1 VPPLEDLTTWLR
13 SDGLEIVLLLLGS
26 VLATRLLHWL
36 AQRFESRIGVGGG
49 GEIGV
54 LTVAE
59 QSKRRAAVAQALERT
74 AVALVCFFT
83 AVLVLVRLGLPI
95 TSMVAPATVAG
106 VALGFGAQRVVAD
119 LLAGFF
125 IISENQ
131 YGLGDLVQI
140 SQPGSTTG
148 VTGTVEAV
156 SLRTTQLRM
165 ATGELV
171 TLPNGEA
178 RQVTNRSRD
187 WNLVVVDAPIPLDAD
202 VDVAVDAL
210 RDAAAR
216 LAGDDEIGPFLL
228 DEPAVT
234 GVQSIELGFLRVRVA
249 ARTTPMHAIAV
260 GVALR
265 RRAAQ
270 ALTAAG
276 LTTSLSFSTTEAK
289 AGAGVD
295 AAMSRT
301 VRTGRRAS

>member
-1 VPPLEDLTTWLR
+1 MPPLDDLTYWLR
-13 SDGLEIVLLLLGS
+13 TDGLEIVLLCLGA
-26 VLATRLLHWL
+26 VLVARLVHWL
-36 AQRFESRIGVGGG
+36 AQRFETRIGVGASDA
-49 GEIGV
+49 GV

-59 QSKRRAAVAQALERT
+59 QAKRRAAISQALERT
-74 AVALVCFFT
+74 VVALVYFFA
-83 AVLVLVRLGLPI
+83 AVMVLVRLGLPI

-106 VALGFGAQRVVAD
+106 VAIGFGAQRVVQD

-131 YGLGDLVQI
+131 YGLGDLVEI

-148 VTGTVEAV
+148 ITGTVEAV

-171 TLPNGEA
+171 ILPNGEA

-202 VDVAVDAL
+202 VDVATDAL
-210 RDAAAR
+210 RGAAR
-216 LAGDDEIGPFLL
+216 SLAADEAIGPLLL
-228 DEPAVT
+228 DEPSVT
-234 GVQSIELGFLRVRVA
+234 GVQSIELGFLRMRVA
-249 ARTTPMHAIAV
+249 ARTTPAHAIDV

-265 RRAAQ
+265 RRAAR
-270 ALTAAG
+270 ALSEAG

-289 AGAGVD
+289 AGAGIV
-295 AAMSRT
+295 ATNRP
-301 VRTGRRAS
+301 VRTRRRAS

>member
-1 VPPLEDLTTWLR
+1 VPRLDDFTTWLR

-26 VLATRLLHWL
+26 ALLIRLLHWL
-36 AQRFESRIGVGGG
+36 AKRFESRIGVGGG
-49 GEIGV
+49 GESGV

-74 AVALVCFFT
+74 AVALVAFFA

-106 VALGFGAQRVVAD
+106 VALGFGAQRVVAHQ
-119 LLAGFF
+119 LGGFF
-125 IISENQ
+125 IKSEKH
-131 YGLGDLVQI
+131 YGHGDHVQI
-140 SQPGSTTG
+140 KPPRSTPR

-171 TLPNGEA
+171 ILPNGEA

-210 RDAAAR
+210 RDAAKR
-216 LAGDDEIGPFLL
+216 LTADDEVAPVLL
-228 DEPAVT
+228 DEPTVT
-234 GVQSIELGFLRVRVA
+234 GVQSIELGYLRIRVA
-249 ARTTPMHAIAV
+249 ARTTPAHAIAV

-270 ALTAAG
+270 ALTEAG
-276 LTTSLSFSTTEAK
+276 LTTPLTFATSEAM
-289 AGAGVD
+289 
-295 AAMSRT
+295 AASA
-301 VRTGRRAS
+301 RTGRRAS

>member
-1 VPPLEDLTTWLR
+1 MPPLDDLSIWLR
-13 SDGLEIVLLLLGS
+13 SDGLEIVLLCLGS
-26 VLATRLLHWL
+26 VLVARLVHGL
-36 AQRFESRIGVGGG
+36 AKRFESRIGVGG

-59 QSKRRAAVAQALERT
+59 QAKRRAAIAQALERT
-74 AVALVCFFT
+74 VVALVYFFT
-83 AVLVLVRLGLPI
+83 AGMVLVRLGLPV
-95 TSMVAPATVAG
+95 TSIAAPATVIG
-106 VALGFGAQRVVAD
+106 VALAFGAQRVVAD

-171 TLPNGEA
+171 ILPNGEA

-202 VDVAVDAL
+202 VDLATDAL
-210 RDAAAR
+210 RSAAKV
-216 LAGDDEIGPFLL
+216 LAQDEELGPLLL

-234 GVQSIELGFLRVRVA
+234 GVQSIELGFLRIRVA
-249 ARTTPMHAIAV
+249 ARTTPVHAVEV
-260 GVALR
+260 GVGLR

-270 ALTAAG
+270 ALTEAG
-276 LTTSLSFSTTEAK
+276 LTTSLSFSTTEAM
-289 AGAGVD
+289 ARD
-295 AAMSRT
+295 SR
-301 VRTGRRAS
+301 RRAS